1 MLNFFEKTIN
11 IDVIIEDGNMEVV
24 KMTNK
29 GQALCDGCIDSCIST
44 LRHDIYNLSSDKTVV
59 FNLINRSRSSSGLVE
74 DENVV
79 VNKLHLIR
87 SGAHCNVI
95 IRRGLNYLG

>member
-11 IDVIIEDGNMEVV
+11 IDVFIEDGNMEVI
-24 KMTNK
+24 KMTNN
-29 GQALCDGCIDSCIST
+29 GRAVCEGCIDSCISM
-44 LRHDIYNLSSDKTVV
+44 LRHEIYNLPSDKTIV
-59 FNLINRSRSSSGLVE
+59 FNLKNRSRTSSGLVE

-87 SGAHCNVI
+87 SGAQCNVI